1 MNFIFIVGLVWPL
14 AISGHSLL
22 EMNSIDFGVHKVAH
36 QIGLN
41 ASAAMKKPADLTSD
55 FITEMKECLTKIG
68 GASNPEYQQC
78 LKEQAKK
85 LKDVKPDP
93 NDPKLQCC
101 IRVMN
106 YECMKYFLTMFCEVP
121 KEEVDQNLDV
131 LFNYLNNVN
140 VPGYPNHC
148 SGSRQESFNYCFST
162 DANPSTTKSI
172 TTPKTTDSSDSSL
185 ALACNIPLQLT
196 VLFVLY
202 LFCFKL

>member
-41 ASAAMKKPADLTSD
+41 ASAAMKKPADLTYD
-55 FITEMKECLTKIG
+55 FITEMMECITKIG

-106 YECMKYFLTMFCEVP
+106 YECMKIFLSSKCGMSQDQ
-121 KEEVDQNLDV
+121 VDQHDDE
-131 LFNYLNNVN
+131 NYKFWNDLNDTTF
-140 VPGYPNHC
+140 PHHC
-148 SGSRQESFNYCFST
+148 KGNRQQ
-162 DANPSTTKSI
+162 
-172 TTPKTTDSSDSSL
+172 SL
-185 ALACNIPLQLT
+185 AYCNRFNKITLSLTLQLASILI
-196 VLFVLY
+196 VSWLVFS
-202 LFCFKL
+202 K